1 MAERI
6 PDLTTVRLTVNATF
20 DVHGENPEV
29 ARTLLMR
36 MVDRALLT
44 GPRIGESE
52 ATIVDHM
59 FESCSVMGV
68 KRHRFADTDFSQL
81 LDI

>member
-1 MAERI
+1 
-6 PDLTTVRLTVNATF
+6 
-20 DVHGENPEV
+20 V
-29 ARTLLMR
+29 ARTLLML

-44 GPRIGESE
+44 GPRDGESE

-59 FESCSVMGV
+59 FESSSVVGV
-68 KRHRFADTDFSQL
+68 ERRRVSDTDFSQL